1 MEKYVFSIESSEY
14 IRKFIS
20 KIRNDVLNCQNENQQ
35 IILFLDPQ
43 TELAE
48 FKFEYYDEH
57 SEFKEFY
64 GGVDSNIFNTVIE
77 LFQWTTYS
85 KEFSFMDCD
94 AIEKIKNVLTDYFK
108 LNLPEYKDEVDYCYA
123 LIELEE

>member
-1 MEKYVFSIESSEY
+1 MKKYVFNIESSDY
-14 IRKFIS
+14 INKFIDN
-20 KIRNDVLNCQNENQQ
+20 IRNDVLNFKNENQQ

-48 FKFEYYDEH
+48 LKFEYYDEN
-57 SEFKEFY
+57 SELKEIY
-64 GGVDSNIFNTVIE
+64 GGVDNNIFKTVIE
-77 LFQWTTYS
+77 LFQWTTS
-85 KEFSFMDCD
+85 TMEFSFMDFD
-94 AIEKIKNVLTDYFK
+94 AIEKIKNVLLDYFK